1 MTADSTVKALLLRVA
16 CEHLVSGRILKT
28 ANPMAIVEVSR
39 RTNDGPVREYN
50 IGLHRDKLWLGGKYW
65 QVRAILRKSTL

>member
-39 RTNDGPVREYN
+39 RTNYGTVREYK
-50 IGLHRDKLWLGGKYW
+50 IGLHRDTLWLGGNYW
-65 QVRAILRKSTL
+65 QVRTILRKSTL